1 MKKIFLFNRKK
12 SVNEEQLFDLYS
24 KYNEIV
30 EKQSSKILSFETI
43 MSKPLLNNNLGFN
56 SSGFKEIKNR
66 LEKAVEKREEIKFAD
81 FTITFNLNLKYSPV
95 TMVPLL
101 SQQEF
106 YSDNYVNSFD
116 RDEDYT
122 MNRLMYDMNVEIRKL
137 LEKGYYLEI
146 IPNTVI
152 FQDYD
157 SLKLFFSKELTSK
170 IA

>member
-1 MKKIFLFNRKK
+1 
-12 SVNEEQLFDLYS
+12 
-24 KYNEIV
+24 
-30 EKQSSKILSFETI
+30 
-43 MSKPLLNNNLGFN
+43 
-56 SSGFKEIKNR
+56 
-66 LEKAVEKREEIKFAD
+66 
-81 FTITFNLNLKYSPV
+81 
-95 TMVPLL
+95 MVPLL